1 MKMGVPEVVVEPTN
15 GRRRRNRQSLAGAKR
30 AAALFRMWHGVRDM
44 VDDAERLGDGELLH
58 FLAVAQM
65 LIEERT
71 AELAPGAE
79 AFSGIETSLPN

>member
-1 MKMGVPEVVVEPTN
+1 MGVPEIVVEPAN
-15 GRRRRNRQSLAGAKR
+15 GRRRRNRQSPAGTKR

-44 VDDAERLGDGELLH
+44 VDEAERLGDGELLH

-71 AELAPGAE
+71 AAVTPGGE
-79 AFSGIETSLPN
+79 AFVGIEASLPN

>member
-1 MKMGVPEVVVEPTN
+1 MGVREVVVEPTN
-15 GRRRRNRQSLAGAKR
+15 GRRRNRQSMAGTKR

-44 VDDAERLGDGELLH
+44 LNEAEHLGDGELVH

-71 AELAPGAE
+71 AGLTPGTE
-79 AFSGIETSLPN
+79 AFVGIDTSLPN

>member
-1 MKMGVPEVVVEPTN
+1 MGVPAVVVEPAN
-15 GRRRRNRQSLAGAKR
+15 GRRRRNNSQSPLGTRR

-44 VDDAERLGDGELLH
+44 VDEAERLGDGELVH

-71 AELAPGAE
+71 AEIGPGGE
-79 AFSGIETSLPN
+79 AFEGMETSLPN

>member
-1 MKMGVPEVVVEPTN
+1 MGEPEVIVEPAN
-15 GRRRRNRQSLAGAKR
+15 GRRRRNNRQSPAGTRR

-44 VDDAERLGDGELLH
+44 VDDAERLGDGELVH

-71 AELAPGAE
+71 AELSPGGA
-79 AFSGIETSLPN
+79 AFVGIESSLPN